1 VNGITDKRLKS
12 GTVAAKEE
20 ALVGKSSF
28 TAAVLATIALGGPS
42 ALGAALPQSSPWQP
56 LTQNIDFCQVM
67 QLLTDG
73 SVMVYGSRFVPDSS
87 GSYVNMK
94 FASHDALPQG
104 YLPGSMAMA
113 VLPDGR
119 AIYEGGECN
128 PCTQTNNFTNLGAIY
143 DPVAHSWSMV
153 SPPSGW
159 STIGGAPSVVLPDG
173 RFMIGRADP
182 SGTTTQA
189 ILDATTLTWT
199 ATGAGKADANM
210 EEGWTL
216 LPDGSVLAIDSN
228 KRTNPTSSEK
238 YDPATGTWSS
248 AGTTVVQL
256 ADTAEI
262 GPQVLRPDGTVIV
275 FGSLAAGKV
284 DHTAVYNTTSGT
296 WSAGPDI
303 PSIGG
308 VPYTMIDVPA
318 AVLPNGNVLFPAS
331 PDKYASPVHFFEFD
345 GQNITQ
351 VPDPSN
357 AALGSATYTGML
369 VLPTGQ
375 VLVGFCNGLTGAGRA
390 QTYTS
395 GGSANSAWAPTISS
409 VPATLV
415 TGATYQ
421 LAGTQLNG
429 LTEAAYFGDDARNA
443 SNYPLVRITNNATGH
458 VFYARTFGH
467 STMSVAPNT
476 ASSTNFT
483 LPPSGK
489 IETGASSVV
498 VVANGIA
505 SQPVAVTVVSGTN
518 YTLSVS
524 VIGSPGGRVTS
535 SPSGIDCG
543 ATCAATFAA
552 GAQVTLTA
560 SPAAAWGL
568 AGWSGACSGIASS
581 CAVALGGN
589 ESVAA
594 KFTTLFSAEA
604 SPSPGAP
611 ELPPPLIAPI
621 PQ

>member
-1 VNGITDKRLKS
+1 
-12 GTVAAKEE
+12 
-20 ALVGKSSF
+20 
-28 TAAVLATIALGGPS
+28 
-42 ALGAALPQSSPWQP
+42 
-56 LTQNIDFCQVM
+56 
-67 QLLTDG
+67 
-73 SVMVYGSRFVPDSS
+73 
-87 GSYVNMK
+87 
-94 FASHDALPQG
+94 
-104 YLPGSMAMA
+104 
-113 VLPDGR
+113 
-119 AIYEGGECN
+119 
-128 PCTQTNNFTNLGAIY
+128 
-143 DPVAHSWSMV
+143 
-153 SPPSGW
+153 
-159 STIGGAPSVVLPDG
+159 
-173 RFMIGRADP
+173 
-182 SGTTTQA
+182 
-189 ILDATTLTWT
+189 
-199 ATGAGKADANM
+199 
-210 EEGWTL
+210 
-216 LPDGSVLAIDSN
+216 
-228 KRTNPTSSEK
+228 
-238 YDPATGTWSS
+238 
-248 AGTTVVQL
+248 
-256 ADTAEI
+256 
-262 GPQVLRPDGTVIV
+262 
-275 FGSLAAGKV
+275 
-284 DHTAVYNTTSGT
+284 
-296 WSAGPDI
+296 
-303 PSIGG
+303 
-308 VPYTMIDVPA
+308 MIDVPA

-375 VLVGFCNGLTGAGRA
+375 VLVGFCNSFTGAGRA

-395 GGSANSAWAPTISS
+395 SGSANSTWAPTISS
-409 VPATLV
+409 VPAMLV

-483 LPPSGK
+483 LPASGK
-489 IETGASSVV
+489 IETGASSLV

-505 SQPVAVTVVSGTN
+505 SQPAAVTDVSGSN

-552 GAQVTLTA
+552 GTQVTLTA

-581 CAVALGGN
+581 CAVTLGGN

-594 KFTTLFSAEA
+594 KFTTLFSAAA
-604 SPSPGAP
+604 SPSSGAP
-611 ELPPPLIAPI
+611 ELLPPIIGPI